1 MATANNQI
9 PNGLP
14 PALAA
19 VAQQASVL
27 ASSATAGSHF
37 GGSLN
42 PSGKLGPKPAQG
54 KPQNTFRSA
63 KRLELIARLENAA
76 VPESAAA
83 AMLCISVNRLRQI
96 KKSPE
101 YLRVRMRITLG
112 IITDTDG
119 SLADIKA
126 QRREALTRLLPPALQ
141 VIANAVQAPAVS
153 LAERKFQH
161 EVVTDLLDREGSFP
175 KVSRQEVSAKTG
187 FDWGGAEAASQ
198 LVLQVLQVAAPGA
211 QNNVNEI
218 LGVASSFS
226 AGATLSPEEQQD
238 ALASL
243 DENSNQH
250 HD

>member
-1 MATANNQI
+1 MATVNNQI
-9 PNGLP
+9 P
-14 PALAA
+14 
-19 VAQQASVL
+19 QAPSSVL
-27 ASSATAGSHF
+27 GQSY

-76 VPESAAA
+76 VPETAAA

-112 IITDTDG
+112 IITDQDG
-119 SLADIKA
+119 ALADIKA

-141 VIANAVQAPAVS
+141 VIANAVQAPAIS

-187 FDWGGAEAASQ
+187 FDWGSAEAASQ
-198 LVLQVLQVAAPGA
+198 LVLQVLQVN
-211 QNNVNEI
+211 QNGPSVSEV

-226 AGATLSPEEQQD
+226 AGATLSPEEQQN